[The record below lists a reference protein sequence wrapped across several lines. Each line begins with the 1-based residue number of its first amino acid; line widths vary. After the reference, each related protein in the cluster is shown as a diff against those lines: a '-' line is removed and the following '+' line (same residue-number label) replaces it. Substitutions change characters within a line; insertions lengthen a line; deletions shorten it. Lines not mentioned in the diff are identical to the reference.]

1 EKHQRSPALEFIV
14 LLILQQLTVDARQN
28 ENAEAAGVSLAWKA
42 QQLIRTHYHL
52 PLSSAVLAKEL
63 HCNVDYLG
71 RVYRRVFHLTLTE
84 AIHRQRVREALPE
97 LVALGWT
104 VTEFAAG
111 KYDITRPKAAG

>member
-1 EKHQRSPALEFIV
+1 M
-14 LLILQQLTVDARQN
+14 
-28 ENAEAAGVSLAWKA
+28 SLAWKA

-84 AIHRQRVREALPE
+84 SHPPPAGARGGK
-97 LVALGWT
+97 VA
-104 VTEFAAG
+104 
-111 KYDITRPKAAG
+111 D